1 MSVALALGLAAGLA
15 AVGAILR
22 WLTWS
27 GAAAATLVGGTI
39 LATTGLAGG
48 ALLALFF
55 VSGSLLTY
63 ALPAHRHSVDA
74 RSGARTWRQVV
85 ANGAWAALG
94 AATTTV
100 APGAGWAVLIG
111 ALAAAQADTWG
122 TEIGGLA
129 RVSPRLITTG
139 GRVPAGTS
147 GAITALGTTAGIAG
161 AALMA
166 GLGLTLGAPVTA
178 ASWGAAGGVVGTLV
192 DSVLGATVQ
201 AKYRCERCHAET
213 ERQTHHCGE
222 PATRLAG
229 WRWIDNDV
237 VNALATGVGA
247 GVAAAGWVLVTG

>member
-1 MSVALALGLAAGLA
+1 MSIATALALAAGLA

-55 VSGSLLTY
+55 VTGSLLTY
-63 ALPAHRHSVDA
+63 ALPANRGSVNA
-74 RSGARTWRQVV
+74 RSGARVWRQVV
-85 ANGAWAALG
+85 ANGTWAALG
-94 AATTTV
+94 AVTSTV

-122 TEIGGLA
+122 TEIGCLA
-129 RVSPRLITTG
+129 RVPPRLITTG
-139 GRVPAGTS
+139 VRVPAGTS
-147 GAITALGTTAGIAG
+147 GAITPLGTTAGIAG

-166 GLGLTLGAPVTA
+166 GLGLTLGAPA
-178 ASWGAAGGVVGTLV
+178 AAALWGVAGGVVGTLV

-201 AKYRCERCHAET
+201 AKYRCERCDAET
-213 ERQTHHCGE
+213 ERRPHHCGE
-222 PATRLAG
+222 SGTRFAG

-247 GVAAAGWVLVTG
+247 GVAGMGWVLVTG

>member
-1 MSVALALGLAAGLA
+1 MSVAFALGLAAGLA

-27 GAAAATLVGGTI
+27 GTAAATLVGGTI
-39 LATTGLAGG
+39 LAATGLAGG

-63 ALPAHRHSVDA
+63 ALPAHRRPVEPP
-74 RSGARTWRQVV
+74 SGARTWRQVV

-94 AATTTV
+94 AATTTA

-129 RVSPRLITTG
+129 GVSPRLITTG
-139 GRVPAGTS
+139 VRVPAGTS

-161 AALMA
+161 AVLMA
-166 GLGLTLGAPVTA
+166 GLGLTLGAPTA
-178 ASWGAAGGVVGTLV
+178 AAWWGAAGGVVGMIV

-201 AKYRCERCHAET
+201 AKYRCERCHAEI
-213 ERQTHHCGE
+213 ERPIHHCGE
-222 PATRLAG
+222 SCTRMTG

-237 VNALATGVGA
+237 VNALATGAGA
-247 GVAAAGWVLVTG
+247 GVAAVGWVLA